1 MVTNAVTLLFL
12 LGFTAALAPHRALR
26 SPSLSTPNG
35 FLSNHRLREATV
47 VLATDDE
54 TAVEE
59 ETAAVEGEAAPSI
72 ISALN
77 PFSTTSS
84 AEARV
89 ARQEAEMGGA
99 LPETILSTTGIKE
112 RLSSPDYV
120 AGSGEKSVFKKV
132 GPLVFFSAFPI
143 IVGLF
148 GYQEFAKT
156 GFDVTVPIRLI
167 VESLLILAPVR
178 LPCMLLFLRLHSHNM
193 LYLEMD

>member
-112 RLSSPDYV
+112 RLSQWPNFDIQWV
-120 AGSGEKSVFKKV
+120 AGH
-132 GPLVFFSAFPI
+132 
-143 IVGLF
+143 VGLPENERADALAVA
-148 GYQEFAKT
+148 GCEN
-156 GFDVTVPIRLI
+156 R
-167 VESLLILAPVR
+167 SLPA
-178 LPCMLLFLRLHSHNM
+178 
-193 LYLEMD
+193 

>member
-1 MVTNAVTLLFL
+1 MVV
-12 LGFTAALAPHRALR
+12 
-26 SPSLSTPNG
+26 
-35 FLSNHRLREATV
+35 ATV
-47 VLATDDE
+47 RMRTP
-54 TAVEE
+54 
-59 ETAAVEGEAAPSI
+59 VEGEAAPSI

-193 LYLEMD
+193 LYLDMD